1 MSKPIKI
8 VLNEGG
14 IAGVF
19 NLAKGQDYTIVNVD
33 NGYTYCDSCDDYFL
47 DDERCECEEG

>member
-33 NGYTYCDSCDDYFL
+33 NGYTYCAGCDDYFL